1 MICLSWY
8 GYTVRLYKALFC
20 CTSDLYNRQG
30 GLYNLAELL
39 LLASEGTIT
48 DEVSLS
54 VILSYWGSAFSKA
67 VFLACRV
74 PVEA

>member
-1 MICLSWY
+1 
-8 GYTVRLYKALFC
+8 
-20 CTSDLYNRQG
+20 LYNRQG